1 MKSARISIVVV
12 VAISIAFHCQGMTL
26 FCEIPC
32 TVTAVA
38 KTRQGIPVIY
48 RVIFLLFRLTL
59 RIAFV
64 LFHAQD
70 SKENSCLCYH
80 FLSLVEHDPL
90 VLHYKQVFHVLDF
103 SLLPEPRTGPK
114 GNSPEVYAKVFLVM
128 IEQGIKSSGKL
139 RQFLVRHPA
148 LVVFLGF
155 QLKGI
160 SHDLPF
166 GFDVQE

>member
-1 MKSARISIVVV
+1 
-12 VAISIAFHCQGMTL
+12 
-26 FCEIPC
+26 
-32 TVTAVA
+32 
-38 KTRQGIPVIY
+38 VIY
-48 RVIFLLFRLTL
+48 RVIFLLLRLTI

-64 LFHAQD
+64 FLHVQD
-70 SKENSCLCYH
+70 SEESSCHSCH

-90 VLHYKQVFHVLDF
+90 VLHYKQIFRVLDF

-114 GNSPEVYAKVFLVM
+114 GNTPEVYAKVFLVM
-128 IEQGIKSSGKL
+128 IEEGIKSSEKL

-166 GFDVQE
+166 GFHIEKTVPSERHLRRKLQV